1 MIKLTKGQIAAIRH
15 LRSNSKVRIYYE
27 KELFAFYS
35 NCKEKALLNIQT
47 AKLLYQSG
55 LIELDVKDG
64 VEPSIYK
71 LSRLGRNISLYS
83 F

>member
-15 LRSNSKVRIYYE
+15 LRSDTKVRIYYE

-35 NCKEKALLNIQT
+35 NCKEKPRIVIGTARLLE
-47 AKLLYQSG
+47 ASG
-55 LIELDVKDG
+55 LIELEVKDNNQ
-64 VEPSIYK
+64 SIYK

-83 F
+83 L